1 MRHPNTAAFVSNLSA
16 LTTHEWHLWDYFIS
30 QHEALFGY
38 KIRVGIGWIQNTC
51 RYRLDTKYV

>member
-38 KIRVGIGWIQNTC
+38 KIRVGIGWIQKSLGT
-51 RYRLDTKYV
+51 RTG

>member
-16 LTTHEWHLWDYFIS
+16 LATHEWHLRDYFIS

-38 KIRVGIGWIQNTC
+38 KI
-51 RYRLDTKYV
+51 L